1 MTLDYGTAIVLLC
14 LGLYCVMTKTDL
26 IKIVIGINIMESAIL
41 LFLVRLAAAPGDRA
55 PIHPDGSVAS
65 PAIVFADPIP
75 QALSL
80 TQIVISAAITAIMLS
95 FVVKLY
101 QSYRTIDLAEI
112 RRIQH

>member
-1 MTLDYGTAIVLLC
+1 MAFDYGTVVALFC

-41 LFLVRLAAAPGDRA
+41 LFLVRLSVAAGDQA
-55 PIHPDGSVAS
+55 PIHLGD
-65 PAIVFADPIP
+65 PAVGPAVSFADPIP

-80 TQIVISAAITAIMLS
+80 TQIVINAAVTAIMLGL
-95 FVVKLY
+95 VVKIY

-112 RRIQH
+112 RRLKR

>member
-1 MTLDYGTAIVLLC
+1 MTLDYGTVIALLC

-41 LFLVRLAAAPGDRA
+41 LLLVRLSAAPGDRA
-55 PIHPDGSVAS
+55 PIHTGEPGAALGVA
-65 PAIVFADPIP
+65 FADPIP

-80 TQIVISAAITAIMLS
+80 TQIVINAAITAIMLS
-95 FVVKLY
+95 FVIKLY

-112 RRIQH
+112 RRIKH

>member
-1 MTLDYGTAIVLLC
+1 MTLDYGTAIALLC

-55 PIHPDGSVAS
+55 PIYPAESNVP

-80 TQIVISAAITAIMLS
+80 TQIVINAAITAIMLS